1 MTRYIK
7 ELSDRVQQVEALQS
21 VLAGQPG
28 YRQSI
33 DAQSMGEGMY
43 SPDDPMSLKRNL
55 SFSDGSRNPFAA
67 SEFQRDRIPSVGGA
81 WTNSPT
87 SAGFRPRDRGS
98 MALAP
103 DQTLPPTSYPPQPSP
118 PYWASAAAA
127 TEQPP
132 AKRQKRS
139 ADHMPSIKIESKH
152 VDKYYEAIH
161 HEFPVLPDLD
171 TTLNVAHAASSEYQL
186 LLAASVSLIPATEED
201 GGEDAVEKAVSNLFS
216 TSSQLWD
223 KLSAHMKEEPSGRS
237 AEDNL
242 LLAWSCAILAIHCEY
257 KLKGVLGGSGT
268 QHKLIK
274 AALDLSQA
282 LSGDDIKP
290 KGVEKA
296 TFTELV
302 IRQQTLTLM
311 LAKLHAL
318 GSASADFVNAEYFL
332 IDADWVYR
340 NLPASVA
347 VTASCAN
354 TTSVAIV
361 QVLNLPQSNDL
372 ANIISKAL
380 ITQQLTVAL
389 GLIPGIDKS
398 SPSYRQAALFFQLL
412 LSRYQYIPV
421 AAAVLAP
428 AAQLAEE
435 LAQSADPAGT
445 GHTVWKPLDIH
456 LYTLTTITLLEV
468 LAAVSDAAMLAMA
481 EQALNTIQPV
491 LERKVETYHVYKSK
505 LAKSE
510 KWNEGD
516 DEGTAEGSWMEVLLK
531 HVAERRRIGWNQS
544 NGANGVGAL
553 VGPNNTV
560 NVAFDALLR
569 AGYLKVLSGFA

>member
-1 MTRYIK
+1 
-7 ELSDRVQQVEALQS
+7 
-21 VLAGQPG
+21 
-28 YRQSI
+28 
-33 DAQSMGEGMY
+33 MGEGMY

-103 DQTLPPTSYPPQPSP
+103 DQTLPPTSYPRPAP
-118 PYWASAAAA
+118 PYWASAA

-139 ADHMPSIKIESKH
+139 VDHVSSVKIESKH
-152 VDKYYEAIH
+152 VDKYYEVIH

-171 TTLNVAHAASSEYQL
+171 TTLNVAHAASPEYQL
-186 LLAASVSLIPATEED
+186 LLAASISLIPATEQDE
-201 GGEDAVEKAVSNLFS
+201 GEDAVEKAVSNLFP
-216 TSSQLWD
+216 SSSELWD
-223 KLSAHMKEEPSGRS
+223 KVSAHMREEPSSRS

-242 LLAWSCAILAIHCEY
+242 LLAWSCAMLAIHCEY
-257 KLKGVLGGSGT
+257 KVTGVLGGPGT

-274 AALDLSQA
+274 EALDLSRA
-282 LSGDDIKP
+282 LSGDEIKS
-290 KGVEKA
+290 KDVDKA
-296 TFTELV
+296 TFADLV
-302 IRQQTLTLM
+302 LRVKTLTLV
-311 LAKLHAL
+311 LAKLYAL
-318 GSASADFVNAEYFL
+318 GSASVDFVNVEYYL
-332 IDADWVYR
+332 LDLEWAYR
-340 NLPASVA
+340 NLPANVA
-347 VTASCAN
+347 LIASCAN
-354 TTSVAIV
+354 TMSMAIV
-361 QVLNLPQSNDL
+361 QVQNYLQSNDPT
-372 ANIISKAL
+372 NIMNKTL
-380 ITQQLTVAL
+380 VTQQLTLSLA
-389 GLIPGIDKS
+389 LIPNINKS
-398 SPSYRQAALFFQLL
+398 SPAYRQASLFFQLL
-412 LSRYQYIPV
+412 LSRYHYIPL

-456 LYTLTTITLLEV
+456 IYTLTTITLLEV
-468 LAAVSDAAMLAMA
+468 LAAVPDAGLLAIA
-481 EQALNTIQPV
+481 EEALNTIQPV

-505 LAKSE
+505 VVKSE

-516 DEGTAEGSWMEVLLK
+516 DEGTSERSWMEVLLN
-531 HVAERRRIGWNQS
+531 HVAERRQVGWNQS
-544 NGANGVGAL
+544 NGGANGVGAL
-553 VGPNNTV
+553 VGPNNSM

-569 AGYLKVLSGFA
+569 TGYLKVLSGFA